1 MLEASS
7 VALAEVDGWV
17 DGCDTEAK
25 EEQLRS
31 LGLANPRR
39 GGLPAILPEARRQ
52 PAPSPAAGGLGRLG
66 GRGGAGPARPGLG
79 RREQLL

>member
-25 EEQLRS
+25 EGQLRS
-31 LGLANPRR
+31 PGPANPRR
-39 GGLPAILPEARRQ
+39 GGLPAILPEARHQ
-52 PAPSPAAGGLGRLG
+52 PAPSPAAGGLGRRG
-66 GRGGAGPARPGLG
+66 GRGSGKTVRINLSFS
-79 RREQLL
+79 